1 MRPPLPF
8 QVLNEIGII
17 NQLATN
23 RFEQVMPHGLTIS
36 QFQVL
41 NHFVRL
47 ERDGPFEKNLGGLAR
62 AFQVSKATISGVV
75 ANLERKGFVALRPD
89 PADGRGRLV
98 RITDQGRKARED
110 SVAAIE
116 PHLERMRAALPEGTL
131 EALLP
136 GLVLL
141 RRHLDENR

>member
-1 MRPPLPF
+1 MAF

-23 RFEQVMPHGLTIS
+23 KFEQVMPHGLTIS

-47 ERDGPFEKNLGGLAR
+47 GGEALMEKNLGALAR

-75 ANLERKGFVALRPD
+75 ANLERKGFVALRQDPD
-89 PADGRGRLV
+89 DGRGRLAS
-98 RITDQGRKARED
+98 ITPAGRAAHAE
-110 SVAAIE
+110 SIAAIE
-116 PHLERMRAALPEGTL
+116 PHLAKMREALPEGTF
-131 EALLP
+131 EGLLP
-136 GLVLL
+136 ALVLL
-141 RRHLDENR
+141 RRYLDDNR

>member
-1 MRPPLPF
+1 MPF

-23 RFEQVMPHGLTIS
+23 KFEQVMPHGLTIS

-47 ERDGPFEKNLGGLAR
+47 GGDEGIEKNLGALAR

-75 ANLERKGFVALRPD
+75 ANLERKGFVMLRQD
-89 PADGRGRLV
+89 PNDGRGRLAS
-98 RITDQGRKARED
+98 ITDAGRKARED
-110 SVAAIE
+110 SIAAIE
-116 PHLERMRAALPEGTL
+116 PHLARMRVALPEGTF
-131 EALLP
+131 EGLLP
-136 GLVLL
+136 GLVTL
-141 RRHLDENR
+141 RRYLDENR